1 MLGEGKYAV
10 DVDLLQLCG
19 IPLDLRE
26 SQVLTQLCHVA
37 VVGASVDG
45 TVSFPDRLTAKGR
58 LLGNLTS
65 PLETTAI

>member
-26 SQVLTQLCHVA
+26 SQ
-37 VVGASVDG
+37 SSR
-45 TVSFPDRLTAKGR
+45 SFAMWLSWVRRSMEP
-58 LLGNLTS
+58 
-65 PLETTAI
+65 